1 MRVLLAGATGFIGSY
16 ILRALL
22 QEKSIEVVALCRD
35 SSAFDLVSDLKDKV
49 SWVSADIRDLVQLS
63 EAIQSVDAVVNATGV
78 VTHKPDLLDQ
88 VNIDG
93 VANLIN
99 LSLHHKIKKFV
110 HISSVAAMG
119 APRKDQITES
129 DYWPSKEMKF
139 NYGLSKYIGEQHVWR
154 AGAEGMKI
162 AIINPPLVL
171 GAGRW
176 GEFPALLPQI
186 YNGLKRYPMGSTA
199 VVDVRDVATMS
210 VKVLLDDA
218 IHNQRF
224 ICSAQ
229 NIELKELI
237 SRISKE
243 LKVSPP
249 TKALDGVAYRLAQ
262 IYLALNNWMGT
273 SMAHRQFVAY
283 SQLSFSFDNT
293 KSKEKLDFRYRS
305 LNETIAETCNVFL
318 QSYANGEQSRTF

>member
-1 MRVLLAGATGFIGSY
+1 MKVLLAGATGFIGSY
-16 ILRALL
+16 ILRDLL
-22 QEKSIEVVALCRD
+22 QEPSIEVLALCRD
-35 SSAFDLVSDLKDKV
+35 SSAFDLVSDVRDKV
-49 SWVSADIRDLVQLS
+49 SWVNADIRDLPQLS
-63 EAIQSVDAVVNATGV
+63 EALQSVDAVVNATGV
-78 VTHKPDLLDQ
+78 ITHKPDLLDQ

-119 APRKDQITES
+119 APRKGQITEA

-139 NYGLSKYIGEQHVWR
+139 NYGLSKYLGEQHVWR

-186 YNGLKRYPMGSTA
+186 FNGLNRYPVGSTA

-210 VKVLLDDA
+210 VQVLLDDA
-218 IHNQRF
+218 IDNQRF

-237 SRISKE
+237 MKIAKG
-243 LKVSPP
+243 LKVPPP
-249 TKALDGVAYRLAQ
+249 TKALEGIAYRLGQ
-262 IYLALNNWMGT
+262 IYLTLNNWMGT
-273 SMAHRQFVAY
+273 SVTHRQFVSY
-283 SQLSFSFDNT
+283 SQLPFSFDNT
-293 KSKEKLDFRYRS
+293 KSKEKLDFRYR
-305 LNETIAETCNVFL
+305 LLDETIVDTCNAFL
-318 QSYANGEQSRTF
+318 QSYANGAQSSTF